1 MKEINILPPPPP
13 NSVGNPAPFRSGG
26 TFLFSFQLNY
36 SAHYTHKSSAICEPF
51 HSIAPQGAADR
62 MNWSYGHNLVYCPLQ
77 VWLGGR
83 EHTLKDSTKSPPTR
97 DLP

>member
-1 MKEINILPPPPP
+1 MKEINFFPPPPP

-51 HSIAPQGAADR
+51 HSIARRTVKNGFADTV
-62 MNWSYGHNLVYCPLQ
+62 WSSVRSKFAERKLA
-77 VWLGGR
+77 
-83 EHTLKDSTKSPPTR
+83 
-97 DLP
+97 

>member
-36 SAHYTHKSSAICEPF
+36 SAHYTHKPSPFCVPF
-51 HSIAPQGAADR
+51 HCTA
-62 MNWSYGHNLVYCPLQ
+62 
-77 VWLGGR
+77 GGR
-83 EHTLKDSTKSPPTR
+83 IVTSYNYVYRRRQLLSKAFLHGKG
-97 DLP
+97 

>member
-51 HSIAPQGAADR
+51 HSIARPA
-62 MNWSYGHNLVYCPLQ
+62 V
-77 VWLGGR
+77 
-83 EHTLKDSTKSPPTR
+83 ER
-97 DLP
+97 DLKTIIRSSAGSKFGWARRTG

>member
-1 MKEINILPPPPP
+1 MKEINILPPPP

-51 HSIAPQGAADR
+51 HSIARPA
-62 MNWSYGHNLVYCPLQ
+62 V
-77 VWLGGR
+77 
-83 EHTLKDSTKSPPTR
+83 EHILEDLMHFRTR
-97 DLP
+97 RTVKIGLIDTVRFSVRYKFAERKLA